1 MKGSF
6 RLKFS
11 ETACKMCQVRGREAS
26 YRALT
31 VSQGKEGSG
40 WDRENQMEG
49 MLCAGLLD
57 IFEGGAN
64 RIS

>member
-1 MKGSF
+1 
-6 RLKFS
+6 
-11 ETACKMCQVRGREAS
+11 MCQVRGREAS